1 MTFPPTDGATSLH
14 VALNPLPATL
24 SSVLN
29 LTVMVLPVLVTG
41 AGRLDPHSFPSEDPS
56 VSRTGGR
63 RNYIIYNPKC

>member
-1 MTFPPTDGATSLH
+1 MTFPPPEGVTSLH

-29 LTVMVLPVLVTG
+29 LTVMVLSLLVTG

-56 VSRTGGR
+56 VSRTR
-63 RNYIIYNPKC
+63 